1 MPPEPQM
8 LEAAL
13 EVSVTFGVGQHAG
26 RFEPGSHVGV
36 DGDGVNGVGAL
47 TQQVL
52 RSSDGGR

>member
-13 EVSVTFGVGQHAG
+13 VSVGDVGVGQHSG

-36 DGDGVNGVGAL
+36 DGDGVDGVGTL